1 MSVRYRNSAAAFTM
15 VEIIVVVVILGVLA
29 GLMVPRVISSSGR
42 EARRAAE
49 AAAEVL
55 SAAARRDSLSTQR
68 VAIDF
73 DGSLGTLKLVKMGT
87 NARGEA
93 AWVDDQLAPRAEMGS
108 AIVTSAMSD
117 TLTLDASGQFRVEF
131 PVMGRRPD
139 VTLVIEDSRR
149 RETYRVVLSSSAV
162 RARVVMPGQSA
173 EASAVTDLDAQ
184 GKGEQAW

>member
-1 MSVRYRNSAAAFTM
+1 M

-29 GLMVPRVISSSGR
+29 GLMVPRVISTSGR

-93 AWVDDQLAPRAEMGS
+93 SWVDDQLAPRAEMGS
-108 AIVTSAMSD
+108 AIVTSALSD
-117 TLTLDASGQFRVEF
+117 ALTLDAAGQFRVEF

-139 VTLVIEDSRR
+139 LTFVIEDSRR

-162 RARVVMPGQSA
+162 RARVVMPGQST
-173 EASAVTDLDAQ
+173 EASAVVDLDAQ